1 MSTHDGGGGASGR
14 RGIRARRR
22 RAAWIAAGA
31 VLAVVVVAGVVAGF
45 AGSNS
50 RGPDAAA
57 PDGTL
62 VYGISGTQVSLDPAV
77 AATAVTSVINRNIFD
92 SLVAQTGPDTFTPW
106 LASSWTISGD
116 GRTYRFALRDGVTFH
131 DGTPFTADAVRAS
144 LDHVVDPNTK
154 SAYAASLISAYQ
166 ETRIVDPHTVEIV
179 LKQPFTPF
187 LQALST
193 PSLGIQS
200 PAALTAANYRP
211 VGTGPFAF
219 EQWDQGKS
227 ESLTRFD
234 GYDSPPPGARHSGPA
249 RFGKLVFRFINEDAT
264 RYGALT
270 SGQVQAIAGVPPVSA
285 GDLAGRDGFTLRADQ
300 TPGLNY
306 NVYLNQSRG
315 PLADQVVR
323 KALSASVDVAKLVD
337 NIYFGRYPVAD
348 NPISKVTADYDA
360 SARNDLTGYDPENAK
375 RLLDQAGWNRLG
387 PDGIRVKDGARLSLV
402 WPYWPDGT
410 REQRDVVADG
420 IRAQA
425 RAVGIEIQRPTVDT
439 GTYVDKYL
447 IGGGYDLVDVSF
459 ARPTPDVLRF
469 AFYSANTYAKAGGN
483 VALVNSPQLD
493 AQVTEAAATGDA
505 GRAAA
510 NYAAVQHDVLK
521 QAYIIP
527 IYTPVSLTGVSKS
540 VRDLTFDVQT
550 YPRFYDAWLAA

>member
-1 MSTHDGGGGASGR
+1 MSTHEGADGSSGR
-14 RGIRARRR
+14 PGIRARRR

-31 VLAVVVVAGVVAGF
+31 VAAVVVVAGVVAGV
-45 AGSNS
+45 AGSGS
-50 RGPDAAA
+50 HAADAEAK
-57 PDGTL
+57 DGTL

-92 SLVAQTGPDTFTPW
+92 SLVAQTGPDTFGPW
-106 LASSWTISGD
+106 LASSWTVSGD
-116 GRTYRFALRDGVTFH
+116 GLTYRFALREGVTFH

-144 LDHVVDPNTK
+144 LDHVVEPKTK

-166 ETRIVDPHTVEIV
+166 QTRIIDPHTVEIV
-179 LKQPFTPF
+179 LKQPFAPF

-200 PAALTAANYRP
+200 PAALGAANYRP

-219 EQWDQGKS
+219 DQWDQGRS
-227 ESLTRFD
+227 ETLTRFD
-234 GYDSPPPGARHSGPA
+234 GYDSPPPGAAHSGPA
-249 RFGKLVFRFINEDAT
+249 RLRTLVFRFINEDAT

-285 GDLAGRDGFTLRADQ
+285 GDLAGRADFTLRSDE

-315 PLADQVVR
+315 PLADPEVR
-323 KALSASVDVAKLVD
+323 RALTAAVDVAKLVN

-360 SARNDLTGYDPENAK
+360 SARADLTGYDPENAK
-375 RLLDQAGWNRLG
+375 RLLDRAGWNRTDS
-387 PDGIRVKDGARLSLV
+387 DGIRLKDGVRLSLV

-425 RAVGIEIQRPTVDT
+425 RAVGIDIQRPTVDT
-439 GTYVDKYL
+439 GTYIDKYL

-469 AFYSANTYAKAGGN
+469 AFFSANTYAKAGGN
-483 VALVNSPQLD
+483 VALVTSPQLD
-493 AQVTEAAATGDA
+493 AQVTDAAATTDPH
-505 GRAAA
+505 RAAA
-510 NYAAVQHDVLK
+510 NYAAVQHEVLK

-527 IYTPVSLTGVSKS
+527 IYTPVSLTGVAKS
-540 VRDLTFDVQT
+540 VHDLSFDVQT
-550 YPRFYDAWLAA
+550 YPRFYDAWLSK